1 MKSDRVEVVSRRPIC
16 SYLAMAP
23 KKNETK
29 RTMTPEHK
37 AALAAGR
44 EQGRA
49 VKAYLEGLAA
59 TKPKRGRR
67 RSTESMVARI
77 AEIEDA
83 LATADPFK
91 QLQLTQEHID
101 LTEKLSAEDPT
112 IDIAQLEADFIRVA
126 KAYSENK
133 KISYAAFRS
142 VGVPADVLKKAGI
155 PRSS

>member
-1 MKSDRVEVVSRRPIC
+1 MS
-16 SYLAMAP
+16 
-23 KKNETK
+23 
-29 RTMTPEHK
+29 PEHK

-67 RSTESMVARI
+67 RSTESMQARL
-77 AEIEDA
+77 AEIDEQ
-83 LATADPFK
+83 LPTVDPFK
-91 QLQLTQEHID
+91 QLQLTQERLD
-101 LTEKLSAEDPT
+101 LVEKLSAEEPT
-112 IDIAQLEADFIRVA
+112 VDMEKLEADFIRVA
-126 KAYSENK
+126 KAYAENK
-133 KISYAAFRS
+133 KISYAAFRA

>member
-1 MKSDRVEVVSRRPIC
+1 MS
-16 SYLAMAP
+16 
-23 KKNETK
+23 
-29 RTMTPEHK
+29 PEHK

-67 RSTESMVARI
+67 RSTESMQARL
-77 AEIEDA
+77 AEIDEQ
-83 LATADPFK
+83 LPTADPFK
-91 QLQLTQEHID
+91 QLQLTQERLD
-101 LTEKLSAEDPT
+101 LVEKLSAEEPT
-112 IDIAQLEADFIRVA
+112 VDMEKLEADFIRVA
-126 KAYSENK
+126 KAYAENK
-133 KISYAAFRS
+133 KISYAAFRA